1 MKSQTIPRDCDPRI
15 ARVFAYWNGCRPAS
29 DKFPGR
35 RQIDPAQVVS
45 LLPQVSLYEVHR
57 DPLRF
62 RYRLV
67 GTGLVN
73 TMEREVTGGW
83 LDEVHPAFLDSDAYE
98 DFVTTAETG
107 VLSYYRGMP
116 SFHTDKGHA
125 AIERVLLPL
134 AEDGEC
140 VDMLL
145 GLTLYKAAHTEF
157 PAERARAT
165 R

>member
-1 MKSQTIPRDCDPRI
+1 MKSQSIPHDCDPRI
-15 ARVFAYWNGCRPAS
+15 AKVHDYWNGRRPAP

-35 RQIDPAQVVS
+35 RQINPADVVA

-57 DPLRF
+57 NPLRF

-73 TMEREVTGGW
+73 TMEREVTGLW
-83 LDEVHPAFLDSDAYE
+83 LDEAHEAFLKSDAYP
-98 DFVTTAETG
+98 DFVASAETG

-125 AIERVLLPL
+125 AIERILLPL
-134 AEDGEC
+134 AEDGVQ

-145 GLTLYKAAHTEF
+145 GVTTYRGAH
-157 PAERARAT
+157 RARSSEAVSAIH
-165 R
+165 